1 MGKRVAVVTDTVFP
15 NLDITRQILS
25 PVVDVNVLEDSSANS
40 IAEATTNADAVLV
53 TYAQITGDIIRRMNR
68 CRIIAR
74 YGIGVDNVD
83 VEAAT
88 EKGIVIT
95 NVPDYCIEEVSDH
108 AVALLLA
115 LARKLIP
122 SNARVRNGKWEMS
135 SVVPIRRLRGS
146 ALGLIGFGRI
156 AQQVASKSQAF
167 GMRVMAYDPYIS
179 AEVLNRAGVQGMG
192 FEALLAS
199 ADYISIHV
207 PLGATTHHLFGAAA
221 FRQMKDTAYI
231 INTARGGII
240 DEPALIKALDAHEI
254 AGAAL
259 DVLEIEPPS
268 KSHLL
273 GRNDVIL
280 TPHTSFYSEE
290 SLLELQ
296 TKAAEEVTRVLQG
309 KPPRN
314 PVNPKAIACS

>member
-1 MGKRVAVVTDTVFP
+1 MGKRVTVVTDTVFP
-15 NLDITRQILS
+15 NLDTTREILS
-25 PVVDVNVLEDSSANS
+25 HVADLKVLEDSSADS
-40 IAEATTNADAVLV
+40 IAEATADADSVLV
-53 TYAQITGDIIRRMNR
+53 TYAQITGDIIRQMKR

-88 EKGIVIT
+88 QNAIIVT

-115 LARKLIP
+115 LARKLTS
-122 SNARVRNGKWEMS
+122 SNMRVHSCNWEMS

-146 ALGLIGFGRI
+146 VSGLIGFGRI
-156 AQQVASKSQAF
+156 AQQVASKLQAF
-167 GMRVMAYDPYIS
+167 GMRLVAYDPYVP
-179 AEVLNRAGVQGMG
+179 AEILNRARVQGLS
-192 FEALLAS
+192 FEDLLTS

-207 PLGATTHHLFGAAA
+207 PLAATTHHLFDSAA
-221 FRQMKDTAYI
+221 FRRMKNTAYI

-240 DEPALIKALDAHEI
+240 DEAALIKALDAREI

-268 KSHLL
+268 KSKLL
-273 GRNDVIL
+273 GRDDVIL

-296 TKAAEEVTRVLQG
+296 TKAAEEVALVLDG

-314 PVNPKAIACS
+314 PVNPEVIVRN